1 MVARRRRRGRP
12 NSLTRWLHAGGGEVP
27 AECGREAPR
36 RRTRLFGALWS
47 DFKLVTGS
55 PSGIRWER
63 IVLGTPPRLAGST
76 RGHPS
81 AWRSSGQPLVRP
93 PGPVSSRAPGVLR
106 RPGDGAPAATRGGG
120 RGAARTE
127 HDGKGTT
134 PRRRS
139 NAGLRDP
146 SARLR
151 GLSPR
156 LTATPALGDVDVP
169 ARRRGHLRQ
178 QQPSGQE
185 AGARVGP
192 EGQIAG

>member
-1 MVARRRRRGRP
+1 MRDAFRRNETTTPPHNRS
-12 NSLTRWLHAGGGEVP
+12 SLE
-27 AECGREAPR
+27 
-36 RRTRLFGALWS
+36 LFGAS
-47 DFKLVTGS
+47 IKLIGSS
-55 PSGIRWER
+55 PSAIRWER
-63 IVLGTPPRLAGST
+63 MSSGRRLPWLGST

-120 RGAARTE
+120 AARTK

-156 LTATPALGDVDVP
+156 LTATPALGAVDVP

-178 QQPSGQE
+178 QRPSGQE
-185 AGARVGP
+185 GGACVGP

>member
-1 MVARRRRRGRP
+1 MGGTCDLCDLCIATYRR
-12 NSLTRWLHAGGGEVP
+12 
-27 AECGREAPR
+27 
-36 RRTRLFGALWS
+36 ALWS
-47 DFKLVTGS
+47 SLERVLS
-55 PSGIRWER
+55 SSGAAPPLSDGKR
-63 IVLGTPPRLAGST
+63 IVLGTPTPLAGST

-106 RPGDGAPAATRGGG
+106 RPGDGAPAATRGGR
-120 RGAARTE
+120 RGAARTK

-146 SARLR
+146 SAWLR

-185 AGARVGP
+185 GKARARP

>member
-1 MVARRRRRGRP
+1 MYEEK
-12 NSLTRWLHAGGGEVP
+12 TRQTALE
-27 AECGREAPR
+27 
-36 RRTRLFGALWS
+36 LFGAI
-47 DFKLVTGS
+47 FKLLAGS
-55 PSGIRWER
+55 PSSIRWER
-63 IVLGTPPRLAGST
+63 IVLGTPTRVAGST

-106 RPGDGAPAATRGGG
+106 RPGDGAPAATRGGR
-120 RGAARTE
+120 RGAARTK

-156 LTATPALGDVDVP
+156 LTATPALGDADVP

-178 QQPSGQE
+178 QRPSGQE
-185 AGARVGP
+185 GGATVRGARGP
-192 EGQIAG
+192 DRRLRRRRSGGRGSELLRQHYCSHGH